1 MNARNDILINY
12 ETYDEVEEFWKPIPS
27 FPRWDASNLGNI
39 RNHKR
44 GNILKPH
51 LDKDG
56 YEIVS
61 LGNTNNLSVHRLVA
75 ETFLER
81 TEGRNQVNHIN
92 AVKADNSIYNL
103 EWCTRSENIRH
114 AIEHGLQHPI
124 DHLEGCAERNRKKVM
139 IDETGEVFDSVR
151 DLASYFRI
159 SSTNVSRVLS
169 GSRRGQRIHGVHI
182 REVDERFEND
192 HQS

>member
-1 MNARNDILINY
+1 MNARNDILIDY

-27 FPRWDASNLGNI
+27 FQRWDASNLGNI
-39 RNHKR
+39 
-44 GNILKPH
+44 
-51 LDKDG
+51 
-56 YEIVS
+56 
-61 LGNTNNLSVHRLVA
+61 
-75 ETFLER
+75 
-81 TEGRNQVNHIN
+81 
-92 AVKADNSIYNL
+92 
-103 EWCTRSENIRH
+103 
-114 AIEHGLQHPI
+114 
-124 DHLEGCAERNRKKVM
+124 RNRKKVM